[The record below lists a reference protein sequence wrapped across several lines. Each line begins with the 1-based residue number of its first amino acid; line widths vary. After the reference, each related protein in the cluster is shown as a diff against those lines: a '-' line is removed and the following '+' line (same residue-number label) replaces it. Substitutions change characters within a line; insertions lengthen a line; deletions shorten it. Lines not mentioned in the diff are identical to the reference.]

1 MKFIEILKRKQW
13 QSLLLA
19 ALIGLTTV
27 SPMTAQAF
35 SIDQIGKL
43 DNQGKVSST
52 LNFNEKD
59 KVAITLDSRP
69 TFLQSPAYVS
79 GGRTM
84 LPVRAVAQ
92 LLKAEVNFEPNDHKG
107 LIQINKDSQEI
118 LLRLGR
124 NGIMTDGQ
132 LSQIDPSNPN
142 IGASTFKGTTYLPLR
157 AVANALGVEVNYA
170 NGKVDILTG
179 KPITPPITTPN
190 SNVNIVPNTNPEIIA
205 PMMDLNSPR
214 LEGDRWVV
222 PEGLIYK
229 NPPGLKPGDKLTVEQ
244 IKTLMPDTYNNFAK
258 ENALGELANGTIIYL
273 PVGARFDTGKGEGN
287 WAYNNLSIQMAGRY
301 RFRDGEHNLKGS
313 KTPSSIW
320 QGTAV
325 IYKPYKT
332 RTQLAFD
339 SGGTSELVRAG
350 GLSNLRYILYGVQS
364 DTRDNFRFVTFYN
377 LP

>member
-1 MKFIEILKRKQW
+1 MKFIEILKNKQW
-13 QSLLLA
+13 KSLLLA
-19 ALIGLTTV
+19 AVIGLTMA
-27 SPMTAQAF
+27 SPLSAEAF
-35 SIDQIGKL
+35 TYDQVTKL
-43 DNQGKVSST
+43 DNTNKVAST

-59 KVAITLDSRP
+59 KVAITLDTRP

-142 IGASTFKGTTYLPLR
+142 IGASTFNGTTYLPLR

-244 IKTLMPDTYNNFAK
+244 IKTLMPDTYNNFVKAGTTDK
-258 ENALGELANGTIIYL
+258 LASRTYIYL

-287 WAYNNLSIQMAGRY
+287 WTYNNLSIKMAGEY
-301 RFRDGEHNLKGS
+301 GFRDGEHNLKGS

-320 QGTAV
+320 SGTAV
-325 IYKPYKT
+325 IYKPYKND
-332 RTQLAFD
+332 TQLYFGA
-339 SGGTSELVRAG
+339 GGTSDLIRAG

-364 DTRDNFRFVTFYN
+364 DSRNNFRFVTFYN

>member
-1 MKFIEILKRKQW
+1 MKFIEILKNKQW
-13 QSLLLA
+13 KSLLLA
-19 ALIGLTTV
+19 AVIGLTMA
-27 SPMTAQAF
+27 SPLSAEAF
-35 SIDQIGKL
+35 TYDQVTKL

-52 LNFNEKD
+52 LTFNEKD
-59 KVAITLDSRP
+59 KVAITLDTRP

-244 IKTLMPDTYNNFAK
+244 IKTLMPDTYNNYAK
-258 ENALGELANGTIIYL
+258 ENAVGEL
-273 PVGARFDTGKGEGN
+273 
-287 WAYNNLSIQMAGRY
+287 
-301 RFRDGEHNLKGS
+301 
-313 KTPSSIW
+313 
-320 QGTAV
+320 
-325 IYKPYKT
+325 
-332 RTQLAFD
+332 
-339 SGGTSELVRAG
+339 SG
-350 GLSNLRYILYGVQS
+350 
-364 DTRDNFRFVTFYN
+364 
-377 LP
+377 